1 MVSLRRG
8 SRWLEKDSL
17 ATSKTQRIIDDITG
31 QIQAGQLRPGD
42 QLPSA
47 AELRAQY
54 GVSITVVRSAVNWL
68 KAIGLVEGV
77 PGVGVF
83 VKER

>member
-1 MVSLRRG
+1 M
-8 SRWLEKDSL
+8 
-17 ATSKTQRIIDDITG
+17 ATSKTQRIIDDITA
-31 QIQAGQLRPGD
+31 QIAAGQLRPGD

-54 GVSITVVRSAVNWL
+54 EVSITVVRAAINWL
-68 KAIGLVEGV
+68 KAKDLVEGV
-77 PGVGVF
+77 PGVGVY

>member
-1 MVSLRRG
+1 MMVRIK
-8 SRWLEKDSL
+8 ENTNTM

-31 QIQAGQLRPGD
+31 QIEAGQLRPGD

-68 KAIGLVEGV
+68 KAVGLVEGV

>member
-1 MVSLRRG
+1 M
-8 SRWLEKDSL
+8 
-17 ATSKTQRIIDDITG
+17 ATSKTQRIINDVTS
-31 QIQAGQLRPGD
+31 QIEAGQLRPGD

-54 GVSITVVRSAVNWL
+54 GVSITVVRSAINWL
-68 KAIGLVEGV
+68 KAVGLVEGV

-83 VKER
+83 VKERD

>member
-1 MVSLRRG
+1 VRIKVG
-8 SRWLEKDSL
+8 KGSL

-68 KAIGLVEGV
+68 KAVGLVEGL

-83 VKER
+83 VKEH

>member
-1 MVSLRRG
+1 MP
-8 SRWLEKDSL
+8 
-17 ATSKTQRIIDDITG
+17 ATSKTQRVIDDLRQ
-31 QIQAGQLRPGD
+31 QIESGRLKPGD

-47 AELRAQY
+47 TALRAQY

-68 KAIGLVEGV
+68 KAVGLVEGV

-83 VKER
+83 VAERPLPE

>member
-1 MVSLRRG
+1 MVAADQGERTM
-8 SRWLEKDSL
+8 

-31 QIQAGQLRPGD
+31 QIEAGRLRPGD

-54 GVSITVVRSAVNWL
+54 EVSITVVRAAVNWL
-68 KAIGLVEGV
+68 KAVGLVEGV

>member
-1 MVSLRRG
+1 MPS
-8 SRWLEKDSL
+8 
-17 ATSKTQRIIDDITG
+17 SKTQRMIDDLKG
-31 QIQAGQLRPGD
+31 QIESGELRPGD

-54 GVSITVVRSAVNWL
+54 EVSITVVRSAINWL
-68 KAIGLVEGV
+68 KAKDLVEGV

-83 VKER
+83 VKEH

>member
-1 MVSLRRG
+1 M
-8 SRWLEKDSL
+8 
-17 ATSKTQRIIDDITG
+17 ATSKTQRLIDDITS
-31 QIQAGQLRPGD
+31 QIEAGQLRPGD

-54 GVSITVVRSAVNWL
+54 DVSITVVRSAVNWL
-68 KAIGLVEGV
+68 KAVGLVEGV

>member
-1 MVSLRRG
+1 MVAADQG
-8 SRWLEKDSL
+8 EHTM
-17 ATSKTQRIIDDITG
+17 ATSKTQRIIDDITS
-31 QIQAGQLRPGD
+31 QIEAGQLRPGD

-54 GVSITVVRSAVNWL
+54 EVSITVVRAAVNWL
-68 KAIGLVEGV
+68 KAVGLVEGV